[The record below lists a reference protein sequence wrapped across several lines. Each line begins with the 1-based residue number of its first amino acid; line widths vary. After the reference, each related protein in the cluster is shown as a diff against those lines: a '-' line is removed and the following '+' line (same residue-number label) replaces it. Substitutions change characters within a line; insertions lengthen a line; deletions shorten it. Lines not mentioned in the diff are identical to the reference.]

1 MADPKVVNLCLAGVG
16 RIGLLHLGNILAN
29 HRSRV
34 VAIVEPA
41 EQHRLQASH
50 LAPGVPT
57 FTTLKDAIAKE
68 GQNFEGVV
76 ICTPTY
82 LHTELIKESLD
93 AGKHVMC
100 EKPLGDDAKTI
111 DALYDQANSV
121 KRHLLCCF
129 HRRWDPSFKGV
140 FDAVRAG
147 AVGKVHKI
155 HSISRDNPVPSIEYL
170 KISGGIVHDCASHD
184 IDMLCW
190 VLGTYPTTVYG
201 LGHTHA
207 PEIKAIDDLDS
218 VQLVFNFPNQIIG
231 TVDVTRKAVYGYDQ
245 RLEVIG
251 DQGMAQANN
260 FPRTSLVLSQVDGVK
275 HDCGRYSFPT
285 RYPEA
290 YQGELEHFID
300 LMNNPSTECALS
312 GKHLHNITKILDYA
326 TLAAKNGS
334 LETIDY
340 S

>member
-1 MADPKVVNLCLAGVG
+1 
-16 RIGLLHLGNILAN
+16 LLHLGNISAN
-29 HRSRV
+29 YRAKV
-34 VAIVEPA
+34 AAIVEPVGA
-41 EQHRLQASH
+41 NRAKASL

-57 FTTLKDAIAKE
+57 FATFKEALAKE
-68 GQNFEGVV
+68 GANFEGVV

-82 LHTELIKESLD
+82 LHTDLIKESLD

-111 DALYDQANSV
+111 DALYAQAASV
-121 KRHLLCCF
+121 KRQLLCCF
-129 HRRWDPSFKGV
+129 HRRWDPNFKGV
-140 FDAVRAG
+140 YDAVRDG
-147 AVGKVHKI
+147 SVGKVHKI
-155 HSISRDNPVPSIEYL
+155 HSTSRDNPVPSLEYL

-201 LGHTHA
+201 LGHTHDA
-207 PEIKAIDDLDS
+207 EIKAIDDLDS
-218 VQLVFNFPNQIIG
+218 VELVFNFPNQIIG

-245 RLEVIG
+245 RLEVLG
-251 DQGMAQANN
+251 DEGMVQANN
-260 FPRTSLVLSQVDGVK
+260 FARTSLVLSHVDGVK

-290 YQGELEHFID
+290 YQGELDHFID
-300 LMNNPSTECALS
+300 LMNDPSLECALS
-312 GKHLHNITKILDYA
+312 GKHLHNITKILDFA
-326 TLAAKNGS
+326 TIAAKNGS